1 MLLLVREVFIGERKR
16 KEGRG
21 HGDGKAYRDVRKG
34 RLRESISNN
43 VLGAGE
49 MRESCREFGKE

>member
-1 MLLLVREVFIGERKR
+1 LLLLLREVFIGQRKR

-21 HGDGKAYRDVRKG
+21 HGDGKGYRNVRKV
-34 RLRESISNN
+34 RLRESIRNN

-49 MRESCREFGKE
+49 IRESCCEFGKE